1 MHDTDFTP
9 KLLRK
14 GLRKELH
21 HSIQTQTTI
30 FLTFQEFKKR
40 FGSGNHNL
48 YHHFHSTVNKKGN
61 WVKNDCVTIFL
72 SPYKATTVSKVI
84 SKLYHCPQN
93 HNSESTSYVRIK
105 WKKEG
110 NMIISEEAC

>member
-21 HSIQTQTTI
+21 HSIQSQTKI
-30 FLTFQEFKKR
+30 FLTFQEFKKQ

-48 YHHFHSTVNKKGN
+48 YRYFQIRHHFHSTVNKKGN
-61 WVKNDCVTIFL
+61 WAQNDFVNIFL
-72 SPYKATTVSKVI
+72 SA
-84 SKLYHCPQN
+84 
-93 HNSESTSYVRIK
+93 
-105 WKKEG
+105 
-110 NMIISEEAC
+110 